1 MLFRWLFYFITF
13 QIFLSFFS
21 CPIVIIILYWN
32 KYFYHIYLH
41 FWIKIFGKLFSLV
54 QCNPIFIE
62 IFNLL
67 WFYLLTN
74 NLNLF
79 HINIYLKYRIRN
91 LISNQPYLHLLIQ
104 LYLNYHHVLLM
115 SFRTFYTLIH
125 IKNTKYYI

>member
-1 MLFRWLFYFITF
+1 MITF
-13 QIFLSFFS
+13 QIFLCFFS
-21 CPIVIIILYWN
+21 CPIIIIKLYWN
-32 KYFYHIYLH
+32 KYFYYIYLY
-41 FWIKIFGKLFSLV
+41 FRIKIFRKFLSLV

-67 WFYLLTN
+67 WFYLITN

-79 HINIYLKYRIRN
+79 HIIIYLKYRIRN
-91 LISNQPYLHLLIQ
+91 LIPNQPYLHLLIQ
-104 LYLNYHHVLLM
+104 LYLNFHHLLFM